1 MRHIFIIRFKI
12 NILFF
17 LFMIILE
24 GCCSNSINFYER
36 NDIDISLSTNGDNS
50 FAVVLEN
57 NSGHD
62 LYFQNGMFDF
72 IGLETEQ

>member
-1 MRHIFIIRFKI
+1 MMDLW
-12 NILFF
+12 LFSETKLRTKF
-17 LFMIILE
+17 DTI
-24 GCCSNSINFYER
+24 CCSNSINFYER

-62 LYFQNGMFDF
+62 LYLQNGMFYF